1 MTFPTPRFSSVS
13 QKYSSIASEA
23 RYKGLSVQKPSLWHE
38 MNMKGYVWCWQE
50 KKKKHCCTK
59 ASWDLSLTPI
69 QKMRTLHWKV
79 KMRDWAVA
87 EARRPG
93 LHASGDWVPDQ
104 PDHDSKGHT
113 MCCRYLDIYTSN
125 FQPKSLFLPHL
136 SKGRQKTG
144 EPHLSALVVQTAGRW
159 AFFSRTTVRGCS
171 EEKKQTPKKS
181 KVDII
186 MFHISLR
193 DPIPFDSHS
202 RGGREGNLTLPMS
215 RNMAYHSHY
224 NSCAWFISTTAHPEQ
239 HTSEWGQCK

>member
-1 MTFPTPRFSSVS
+1 MRWTWRDMSGVDK
-13 QKYSSIASEA
+13 QKKKKSIA
-23 RYKGLSVQKPSLWHE
+23 VQKPAGTSHSPLYRKWGLCTE
-38 MNMKGYVWCWQE
+38 RWRWEIGQWQKPADQDYMLLE
-50 KKKKHCCTK
+50 T
-59 ASWDLSLTPI
+59 
-69 QKMRTLHWKV
+69 
-79 KMRDWAVA
+79 
-87 EARRPG
+87 
-93 LHASGDWVPDQ
+93 DQ

-224 NSCAWFISTTAHPEQ
+224 HSCAWFISTTAHPEQ
-239 HTSEWGQCK
+239 HTSAWGQCK